1 MNNSYPV
8 GHSSPNNSTPATP
21 LRWTT
26 SSWILISSFVFLI
39 GLIVIVWWPLVIDY
53 ASYFRPDMPW
63 WLQTDWLLIAIFLF
77 MSAAIMINADIRK
90 DWLLIMVGLAG
101 GFAIE
106 SWGTNTELWAYYTG
120 ERPPLWIIPAW
131 PIAAVTI
138 ERMARLTSPWFAWIR
153 STWLNRY
160 YAGTMVFF
168 LLLFILFLL
177 PRAFNP
183 FNIIAFLTV
192 VVIILLPQDRAYS
205 LVTFLMGSALGFF
218 LEFWGTSRGC
228 WQYYNLAVPPLFSV
242 LAHGFASVA
251 FWQARR
257 LTLWSA
263 SFISRSISGKL
274 LGLRK
279 RID

>member
-1 MNNSYPV
+1 MNNLSPV
-8 GHSSPNNSTPATP
+8 DSSSPNDSPPAVP

-39 GLIVIVWWPLVIDY
+39 VLILIVWWPLVIDY
-53 ASYFRPDMPW
+53 VSYFRPDQPW
-63 WLQTDWLLIAIFLF
+63 WLQTDWLLISIFLF

-90 DWLLIMVGLAG
+90 DWLLILVGLAG

-131 PIAAVTI
+131 PIAAVSI
-138 ERMARLTSPWFAWIR
+138 ERMARLSSPWFGKIH
-153 STWLNRY
+153 SSWLNRCY
-160 YAGTMVFF
+160 IGTMAFF
-168 LLLFILFLL
+168 LFLFFLFLL
-177 PRAFNP
+177 PREFNP
-183 FNIIAFLTV
+183 FNIIAFLSV
-192 VVIILLPQDRAYS
+192 IVIILLPQDRAYS
-205 LVTFLMGSALGFF
+205 LVTFLMGSTLGFF
-218 LEFWGTSRGC
+218 LEYWGTSRGC

-257 LTLWSA
+257 LTLWA
-263 SFISRSISGKL
+263 GRSIHRSFVEKRM
-274 LGLRK
+274 GLEK
-279 RID
+279 RLD